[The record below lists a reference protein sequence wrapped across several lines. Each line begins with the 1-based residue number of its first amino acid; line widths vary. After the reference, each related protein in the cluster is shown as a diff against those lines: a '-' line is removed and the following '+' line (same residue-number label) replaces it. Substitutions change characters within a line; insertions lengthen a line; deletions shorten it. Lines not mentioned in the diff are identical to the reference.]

1 MSIGIFNLL
10 EIYKLKIVLK
20 KEMVEDK
27 DGFREKASNKHSN
40 NLNSC
45 FMKAMCLP
53 HSGKKG
59 GLFSLLRLWLWI
71 VVQVEKN
78 LFGIVYFYFINYK
91 IVIF

>member
-27 DGFREKASNKHSN
+27 HGFREKATNKDSN

-53 HSGKKG
+53 HSGNKG

-71 VVQVEKN
+71 VVQVEKKIIWYCIF
-78 LFGIVYFYFINYK
+78 LFYK
-91 IVIF
+91 L